1 MKSRMIGVNNLAG
14 CLAAGIFALGLAIPT
29 LAQGRTPAGPPPG
42 AGPPP
47 IINPRA
53 DDRERQGNE
62 ARLRSAEM
70 DAAAAEAENQKN
82 IQAAI
87 VSMKQDFTRIQVLRN
102 DIARNLIAHKPLD
115 YNLITEQTAEISKRA
130 HRLNIYMLAHAPEDQ
145 EQNNSSDLKSEEMI
159 DALVKLCKLID
170 SFTENPALKN
180 AATVDAKGIEKVKED
195 KARADT
201 DLLAIMKLSESI
213 QKTSDSLKAPR

>member
-1 MKSRMIGVNNLAG
+1 MKSRMISVNKLAG

-29 LAQGRTPAGPPPG
+29 FAQGRAPAGPPPG

-47 IINPRA
+47 IINPRV
-53 DDRERQGNE
+53 DDRVRQANE

-70 DAAAAEAENQKN
+70 EAAAEAENQKH

-87 VSMKQDFTRIQVLRN
+87 ANMKQDFTRIQVLRN
-102 DIARNLIAHKPLD
+102 DIARNLVAHKPLD
-115 YNLITEQTAEISKRA
+115 YNLITEQTAEINKRA
-130 HRLNIYMLAHAPEDQ
+130 HRLNIYMLARAPEDK
-145 EQNNSSDLKSEEMI
+145 EQNNPSDLKSEEMI
-159 DALVKLCKLID
+159 GALVKLCKLID

-195 KARADT
+195 KAKADE
-201 DLLAIMKLSESI
+201 DLLAIIKLSESI